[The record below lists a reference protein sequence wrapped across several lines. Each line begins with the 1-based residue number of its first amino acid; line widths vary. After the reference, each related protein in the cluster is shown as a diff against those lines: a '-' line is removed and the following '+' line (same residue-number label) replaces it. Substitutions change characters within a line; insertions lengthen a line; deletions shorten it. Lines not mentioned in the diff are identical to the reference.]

1 MDLGRFNRAVEQ
13 LADSPSNSAVSDEI
27 TRLISDLNGLAG
39 NQTNQSFADAFRD
52 HLEALR
58 AVLEAQESL
67 IRAGPGAEVVRTLKL
82 ERFFGNGLFENVKN
96 AVATNQLSPSLA
108 AGALTKLKAEI
119 DSVFGSVLAID
130 TAFTKLKVG
139 YEELDHEESEI
150 QLSLPVDRDQKTLAD
165 LSLEAK
171 EWNQIV
177 STISE
182 VFDATRPISNIRTL
196 ATGSWLIYL
205 SSTPLVLLGIAV
217 TLKRI
222 NQILSE
228 LIRTRELIK
237 QLKTVNAPTQQIE
250 DHQQNKLSLDLKL
263 LAQELVDKYYSGGT
277 NERKSELVAATSIS
291 LTKLSRKIAA
301 GAKVGLRIASPKSVS
316 VADVDKPTAEEK
328 TLIQAA
334 EKFEAFKAKV
344 DTEIAQIALIEG
356 GADLMA
362 LLPAPSES
370 EELEEA

>member
-1 MDLGRFNRAVEQ
+1 M
-13 LADSPSNSAVSDEI
+13 
-27 TRLISDLNGLAG
+27 AG

-52 HLEALR
+52 HLESLR

-67 IRAGPGAEVVRTLKL
+67 LRAGPGAEVVRTLEL
-82 ERFFGNGLFENVKN
+82 EKFFGNGLFENVKN

-119 DSVFGSVLAID
+119 DFVFGSISAID

-205 SSTPLVLLGIAV
+205 SSTPLVLWGIAV

-263 LAQELVDKYYSGGT
+263 LAQELVDKYYSGG

-291 LTKLSRKIAA
+291 LTKSPRKIAA

-334 EKFEAFKAKV
+334 EEFEALKAKV
-344 DTEIAQIALIEG
+344 DTEIAQIAFIES

-370 EELEEA
+370 EELKEA